1 MAWIFHDGWAQLRFF
16 DRLSCTRGLRCPEER
31 LTTSKGDPFLSSI
44 IENTPKANEEDG
56 LTLFGDQGT
65 VLEV

>member
-31 LTTSKGDPFLSSI
+31 LTTSKGDPFFSSI
-44 IENTPKANEEDG
+44 IVNTPKANEEDG